1 MRAKSNIVPQG
12 VSSTSPDVISV
23 QHSGVR
29 RDSEIATDPTLWQTK
44 RIFLCI
50 AVLSMLYYIIQFS
63 AAIRIEY
70 VGFGLPAVQ
79 AGLKTENEE
88 QQSEARKR
96 ANAEAM
102 EAVAQTK
109 TQVFKNA
116 APDYIKRYA
125 AVAVQEM
132 NAYGIPASI
141 SLAQGLI
148 ESRAGT
154 SKLALQNCNH
164 FGIKC
169 FSRNCKRGHCTNFTD
184 DTHKDFFLKFSSPW
198 ESWRAHSK
206 LLSGPRYKSLRGQN
220 WQAWADGLQ
229 NLGYATDNSYSAALK
244 RIVQEYGLQKFDDLK
259 YGWSN

>member
-1 MRAKSNIVPQG
+1 MTALNRDYSGRFCIRCFVSNHFISFGMRAKSNIVPQG
-12 VSSTSPDVISV
+12 VSNTSPDVISV

-70 VGFGLPAVQ
+70 VICLACPPLQ
-79 AGLKTENEE
+79 AGLKKKMRNSNRRQGKEPMRR
-88 QQSEARKR
+88 QWKPLRKR
-96 ANAEAM
+96 
-102 EAVAQTK
+102 
-109 TQVFKNA
+109 
-116 APDYIKRYA
+116 KRKSSKMLLLIILS
-125 AVAVQEM
+125 VMLRLQCKEM

-169 FSRNCKRGHCTNFTD
+169 FRRNCKRGHCTNFTD
-184 DTHKDFFLKFSSPW
+184 DTHKDFF
-198 ESWRAHSK
+198 
-206 LLSGPRYKSLRGQN
+206 
-220 WQAWADGLQ
+220 
-229 NLGYATDNSYSAALK
+229 
-244 RIVQEYGLQKFDDLK
+244 
-259 YGWSN
+259 